1 MILGLKDDL
10 AYVKVHFL
18 GLKNDFAPPHP
29 AF

>member
-18 GLKNDFAPPHP
+18 GLKNDFAPPRP